1 VESDDV
7 PIRDVPTQVKVV
19 VADATSSTEG
29 VHTNEALPQLE
40 DGTRGNL
47 LVPGSLRGLY

>member
-7 PIRDVPTQVKVV
+7 PIRDVPTQVEVV
-19 VADATSSTEG
+19 VANASSSTEG
-29 VHTNEALPQLE
+29 VRTNEALPQLE

-47 LVPGSLRGLY
+47 SVPGSLRGLY